1 MQILRRFDQL
11 LRRERLVLL
20 AVLAVAVFVL
30 LSVGL
35 CGGGRPA
42 YATDTGFL
50 APSASAAAGDANAA
64 FNGNPNDVDISA
76 DSFFARR

>member
-30 LSVGL
+30 LSAGL

-50 APSASAAAGDANAA
+50 APSASAAAGDADAICY
-64 FNGNPNDVDISA
+64 GSPNCDGSST